1 MSNVKAQT
9 IHPPVLV
16 TLQYVVSS
24 KAAAG
29 LVAAARRVLNGSRKW
44 VRNPSRL
51 YELSDHVL
59 ADIGLSRAEI
69 GQGPAES
76 FWRM

>member
-44 VRNPSRL
+44 VRDPL
-51 YELSDHVL
+51 
-59 ADIGLSRAEI
+59 
-69 GQGPAES
+69 
-76 FWRM
+76 